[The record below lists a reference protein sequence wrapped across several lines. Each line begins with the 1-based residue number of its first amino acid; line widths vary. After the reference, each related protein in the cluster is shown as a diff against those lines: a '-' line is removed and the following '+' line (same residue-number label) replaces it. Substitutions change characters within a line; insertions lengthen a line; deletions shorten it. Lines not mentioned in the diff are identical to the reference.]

1 MIPASE
7 VTKALDE
14 TKKRL
19 IIEQYLR
26 GKYKQGFNP
35 RWLDNM
41 DNYGHLADAIDFF
54 YNLNNDNLNI
64 IAIGSDNLETRKTHE
79 VQFNELGS
87 ITI

>member
-14 TKKRL
+14 TKKRS

-26 GKYKQGFNP
+26 EKYKEAFNP
-35 RWLDNM
+35 HWLDNM
-41 DNYGHLADAIDFF
+41 DNYGHLANAIDFF

-64 IAIGSDNLETRKTHE
+64 IAIGSDNLEHAKLMKHNLT
-79 VQFNELGS
+79 N
-87 ITI
+87 